1 MAIPNIGANQIAEE
15 SSLSSW
21 AGPYVT
27 EMLGRGQAL
36 AGMPYQAYMGP
47 LTAGQSTLQDTAFQG
62 LAGLNIPTNQQ
73 MTYNPMSFT
82 GMAPTAPTA
91 QQTVTGGLGSQQGQM
106 PNQMLKMIDTTSH
119 LGDYFG
125 EGGNP
130 FKALF
135 EGRATPDQVEQA
147 FVDAQSKFDAANPTY
162 QYAEGTDRYGAR
174 HARKAAEQAEQERMQ
189 AIFPPLEIDPTTM
202 RPLDTSRAADRGTTS
217 NPAAGSVIQQ
227 YMSPYLQGAL
237 DPQYAAAQRQADISA
252 QNLQSQFGKAG
263 AYGGSRQGVAEA
275 ELQRGLLDR
284 MAGITGT
291 GYQQAFEQ
299 AQRQFNT
306 EQDRQM
312 QAANQAQRYGLDVL
326 REQQTGGATQRGI
339 ESQGIAADIAQF
351 EQERDYDKNNTLFMQ
366 SLLQGLPLETQS
378 YSYSQP
384 TGLESL
390 AGGVGGV
397 KSILDLLSRP
407 NNSGTGP
414 DGGYSQATQS
424 AALQGQYD
432 YYVAMG
438 QTPAQAMA
446 SAKADLGIG

>member
-1 MAIPNIGANQIAEE
+1 MDEDFLGTDMMRAEE

-62 LAGLNIPTNQQ
+62 LGALQTPNAQQ
-73 MTYNPMSFT
+73 TTYDPMSFT
-82 GMAPTAPTA
+82 GAGYAAPTAA
-91 QQTVTGGLGSQQGQM
+91 Q
-106 PNQMLKMIDTTSH
+106 
-119 LGDYFG
+119 
-125 EGGNP
+125 
-130 FKALF
+130 A
-135 EGRATPDQVEQA
+135 
-147 FVDAQSKFDAANPTY
+147 
-162 QYAEGTDRYGAR
+162 
-174 HARKAAEQAEQERMQ
+174 
-189 AIFPPLEIDPTTM
+189 
-202 RPLDTSRAADRGTTS
+202 
-217 NPAAGSVIQQ
+217 AAGETGTYTPASGDVMQQ
-227 YMSPYLQGAL
+227 YMTPYLQGAL

-299 AQRQFNT
+299 AQRQFNA

-326 REQQTGGATQRGI
+326 REQQAGGATQRGI

-351 EQERDYDKNNTLFMQ
+351 EQERDYDKGNTLFMQ

-378 YSYSQP
+378 YQYYEP
-384 TGLESL
+384 TGLASL
-390 AGGVGGV
+390 SGGVGLA
-397 KSILDLLSRP
+397 KSTLDTLSEYF
-407 NNSGTGP
+407 G
-414 DGGYSQATQS
+414 
-424 AALQGQYD
+424 
-432 YYVAMG
+432 
-438 QTPAQAMA
+438 
-446 SAKADLGIG
+446 